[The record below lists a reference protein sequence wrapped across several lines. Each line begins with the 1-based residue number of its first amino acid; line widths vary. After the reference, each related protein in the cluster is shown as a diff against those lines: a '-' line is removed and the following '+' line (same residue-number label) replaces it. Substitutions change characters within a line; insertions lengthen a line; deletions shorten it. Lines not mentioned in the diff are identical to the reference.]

1 LRPFVHPA
9 QPGKG
14 KPLSGGK
21 AISGVCAAPTDGP
34 RASVIIACAF
44 LSALFSCLS
53 LRIHAQ
59 DLEPRTYTNIPV
71 GQNFA
76 GIGYVYAD
84 GEINPSPS
92 VPLKDVEITMKTT
105 LAAYVRSL
113 DLWGTAGKVDVSWG
127 RACLEGSGNF
137 NGRTITGD
145 RCGTLD
151 PSVRLSYLFYGAP
164 AMDMQQFRSNPS
176 RRVIGA
182 SLRVDMPLG
191 DYNNEN
197 LINTGSNRWTFK
209 PEIGISNSWGSR
221 VSFEAALAARLFT
234 DNDNFLGGTKLEQKP
249 LYQLQA
255 HFIYDLKKGRWL
267 SVDGNYFWG
276 GRTSKDGVKGD
287 DLQKNSRIG
296 LTLGW
301 PLTPQHSLKFF
312 ASRGVITNIGNDSDT
327 YGIVWQY
334 RWGD

>member
-1 LRPFVHPA
+1 VVGGALLLLLFNCLPA
-9 QPGKG
+9 
-14 KPLSGGK
+14 
-21 AISGVCAAPTDGP
+21 AI
-34 RASVIIACAF
+34 R
-44 LSALFSCLS
+44 
-53 LRIHAQ
+53 AQ

-71 GQNFA
+71 GQNFI
-76 GIGYVYAD
+76 GIGYIYSD

-105 LAAYVRSL
+105 VAGYVRSL
-113 DLWGTAGKVDVSWG
+113 DLWGTAGKIDAAWG
-127 RACLEGSGNF
+127 RACMDGSGNF
-137 NGRTITGD
+137 NGRTVRGD

-182 SLRVDMPLG
+182 SLKVDMPLG

-209 PEIGISNSWGSR
+209 PEIGISNRWGSR
-221 VSFEAALAARLFT
+221 ISVEAALAARLFT
-234 DNDNFLGGTKLEQKP
+234 DNNNSFRGTKLEQNP

-255 HFIYDLKKGRWL
+255 HFIYDLPKGRWL

-276 GRTSKDGVKGD
+276 GRTSRDGVKGD
-287 DLQKNSRIG
+287 DIQKNSRIG
-296 LTLGW
+296 VTLGW
-301 PLTPQHSLKFF
+301 PITPQHSLKFY

-327 YGIVWQY
+327 YGVLWQY

>member
-1 LRPFVHPA
+1 MTGCHGGGRPVA
-9 QPGKG
+9 NGA
-14 KPLSGGK
+14 SGSARG
-21 AISGVCAAPTDGP
+21 
-34 RASVIIACAF
+34 ACAGRLF
-44 LSALFSCLS
+44 GCTIVLLLCNCLAAAL
-53 LRIHAQ
+53 HAQ

-76 GIGYVYAD
+76 GIGYVYSD

-113 DLWGTAGKVDVSWG
+113 DLWGTAGKIDAGWG
-127 RACLEGSGNF
+127 RACLDGSGNF
-137 NGRTITGD
+137 NGRTIRGD

-182 SLRVDMPLG
+182 SLKVDMPLG

-209 PEIGISNSWGSR
+209 PEIGISNRWGSR
-221 VSFEAALAARLFT
+221 VSGEAALAARLFT
-234 DNDNFLGGTKLEQKP
+234 DNDNFFGGTKLEQKP

-255 HFIYDLKKGRWL
+255 HFIYDLQKGRWV
-267 SVDGNYFWG
+267 SINGNYFWG

-287 DLQKNSRIG
+287 DIQKNSRIG
-296 LTLGW
+296 ITLGW

-312 ASRGVITNIGNDSDT
+312 ASRGVITNIGNDSDN

>member
-1 LRPFVHPA
+1 
-9 QPGKG
+9 
-14 KPLSGGK
+14 
-21 AISGVCAAPTDGP
+21 
-34 RASVIIACAF
+34 
-44 LSALFSCLS
+44 
-53 LRIHAQ
+53 
-59 DLEPRTYTNIPV
+59 
-71 GQNFA
+71 
-76 GIGYVYAD
+76 
-84 GEINPSPS
+84 
-92 VPLKDVEITMKTT
+92 MKTT

-113 DLWGTAGKVDVSWG
+113 DLWGTAGKVDVGWG

-137 NGRTITGD
+137 NGRTIRGD

-182 SLRVDMPLG
+182 SLKVDMPLG

-209 PEIGISNSWGSR
+209 PEIGISNRWGSR
-221 VSFEAALAARLFT
+221 LSVEAALAARLFT
-234 DNDNFLGGTKLEQKP
+234 DNDNFFGGTKLEQNP

-255 HFIYDLKKGRWL
+255 HFIYDLQKGRWV
-267 SVDGNYFWG
+267 SINGNYFWG

-296 LTLGW
+296 ITLGW
-301 PLTPQHSLKFF
+301 PLTPQQSLKFF

>member
-1 LRPFVHPA
+1 MGQPFF
-9 QPGKG
+9 
-14 KPLSGGK
+14 GGK
-21 AISGVCAAPTDGP
+21 AITDIGAAPAGVSRTNALIG
-34 RASVIIACAF
+34 CTF
-44 LSALFSCLS
+44 LFLLLGCLS
-53 LRIHAQ
+53 FPTQAQ

-76 GIGYVYAD
+76 GVGYVYSD

-113 DLWGTAGKVDVSWG
+113 DLWGTAGKVDVGWG
-127 RACLEGSGNF
+127 RSCIDGSGNF
-137 NGRTITGD
+137 NGRTIRGD

-176 RRVIGA
+176 QRVIGA
-182 SLRVDMPLG
+182 SLKVDMPLG

-209 PEIGISNSWGSR
+209 PEIGISNRWGRR
-221 VSFEAALAARLFT
+221 VSVEGSLAARLFT
-234 DNDNFLGGTKLEQKP
+234 DNDNFFGGTKLEQDP
-249 LYQLQA
+249 LYQVQA
-255 HFIYDLKKGRWL
+255 HFIYDLDKGRWV
-267 SVDGNYFWG
+267 SINGNYFWG

-287 DLQKNSRIG
+287 DRQENSRIG
-296 LTLGW
+296 ITLGW

-312 ASRGVITNIGNDSDT
+312 GSRGVITNIGNDSDT
-327 YGIVWQY
+327 YGVVWQY
-334 RWGD
+334 RWAD

>member
-1 LRPFVHPA
+1 MGQPFFD
-9 QPGKG
+9 
-14 KPLSGGK
+14 GK
-21 AISGVCAAPTDGP
+21 AITDIGAAPTGVS
-34 RASVIIACAF
+34 RT
-44 LSALFSCLS
+44 SALIGCTFLFLLLGYLS
-53 LRIHAQ
+53 FPTHAQ

-76 GIGYVYAD
+76 GVGYVYSD

-113 DLWGTAGKVDVSWG
+113 DLWGTAGKVDASWG
-127 RACLEGSGNF
+127 RSCIDGSGNF
-137 NGRTITGD
+137 NGRTISGD

-151 PSVRLSYLFYGAP
+151 PSVRVSYLFYGAP

-182 SLRVDMPLG
+182 SLKVDMPLG

-209 PEIGISNSWGSR
+209 PEIGISNRWGSR
-221 VSFEAALAARLFT
+221 VSVEASFSARLFT
-234 DNDNFLGGTKLEQKP
+234 DNDNFFGDSTLEQKP
-249 LYQLQA
+249 LYQVQT
-255 HFIYDLKKGRWL
+255 HFIYDLDKGRWV
-267 SVDGNYFWG
+267 SINGNYFWG
-276 GRTSKDGVKGD
+276 GRTTKDGVKGD
-287 DLQKNSRIG
+287 DIQKNSRIG
-296 LTLGW
+296 ITLGW

-334 RWGD
+334 RWAD